1 MTDMNNI
8 ESLVVPK
15 SYIIE
20 QMNTVCDSGIPDGL
34 RTGVSCLDN
43 LVRLQLGAFVVITG
57 YSGVGK
63 SEFIDWLC
71 YRYNIKYGYKTLV
84 YSPENSIQQHL
95 PKLIS
100 KFTGKAFNNL
110 VPADRENALW
120 YVCDNFLF
128 IDTNQGKPIE
138 QIISETEKYIIEEN
152 IKILVFE
159 PYNSFMTQMSDGDV
173 FNLNTIRL
181 ILTKLRDL
189 AVKHNVLV
197 IMSAHPKKPNDSKP
211 PTAYDIAH
219 SADFKNRADYNITI
233 HRNKGAKVQIV
244 VDKVRDKNFGIC
256 DKCNLLYDMDSGNY
270 YNSDDYRD
278 SEYIHEAIEF
288 QKL

>member
-100 KFTGKAFNNL
+100 KFTGKAFNIL
-110 VPADRENALW
+110 VPAD
-120 YVCDNFLF
+120 
-128 IDTNQGKPIE
+128 
-138 QIISETEKYIIEEN
+138 
-152 IKILVFE
+152 
-159 PYNSFMTQMSDGDV
+159 
-173 FNLNTIRL
+173 
-181 ILTKLRDL
+181 
-189 AVKHNVLV
+189 
-197 IMSAHPKKPNDSKP
+197 
-211 PTAYDIAH
+211 
-219 SADFKNRADYNITI
+219 
-233 HRNKGAKVQIV
+233 
-244 VDKVRDKNFGIC
+244 
-256 DKCNLLYDMDSGNY
+256 
-270 YNSDDYRD
+270 
-278 SEYIHEAIEF
+278 
-288 QKL
+288 

>member
-1 MTDMNNI
+1 MNNI

-34 RTGVSCLDN
+34 RTGVSSLDN

-152 IKILVFE
+152 VKILVFE

-219 SADFKNRADYNITI
+219 SAD
-233 HRNKGAKVQIV
+233 
-244 VDKVRDKNFGIC
+244 
-256 DKCNLLYDMDSGNY
+256 
-270 YNSDDYRD
+270 
-278 SEYIHEAIEF
+278 
-288 QKL
+288 